1 LFPVIIFFKTLRRA
15 IMKKFLALLLAAMMV
30 FAFTA
35 CGGGGSSEEAAEE
48 STDAAA
54 VSYDDIDDN
63 CESED
68 GTYEVAMVT
77 DVGQLK
83 DGSFN
88 QFTWNGCK
96 MYAHENDKTYKY
108 YQPANGAQATDED
121 RIKAMT
127 DACDAGAEVIVTPG
141 FMQATA
147 LEAVA
152 PKYPEVQFIFI
163 DGWDMGADNVLGVS
177 YQEEQAGYLA
187 GYAAVMEGYTKL
199 GFSGGGGGTNPA
211 CIRYGYGFAQGANDA
226 AKEKDVEVEMRY
238 SWEYGSQ
245 FQASD
250 DLQAMLA
257 GWYNAGTE
265 AIFMCGGTMFNS
277 GTAAADAADGAIIGV
292 DVDQSPLSDTV
303 ITSAMKD
310 LAGSVIQTIGE
321 YYADS
326 TVKGEDKVLGAADDM
341 VGLPTDTWSLQNWSV
356 EDYNALFEKVKSGEI
371 KIDDNAEMA
380 DPSTAGLEKIKFV
393 K

>member
-1 LFPVIIFFKTLRRA
+1 
-15 IMKKFLALLLAAMMV
+15 MKKFLALLLAAMMV

-35 CGGGGSSEEAAEE
+35 CGGGGSSEEAADSGSE
-48 STDAAA
+48 DAAA
-54 VSYDDIDDN
+54 AASYDDIDDN

-88 QFTWNGCK
+88 QFTWNGVK
-96 MYAHENDKTYKY
+96 KYAYDNGLTYKY
-108 YQPANGAQATDED
+108 YQPANAANATDED
-121 RIKAMT
+121 RMKAMR
-127 DACDAGAEVIVTPG
+127 DAADAGAKVIVTTG

-147 LEAVA
+147 LETVA
-152 PKYPEVQFIFI
+152 PEYPDVQFIFV
-163 DGWDMGADNVLGVS
+163 DGGSLGQPNVIGIT
-177 YQEEQAGYLA
+177 YKEEQAGYLA
-187 GYAAVMEGYTKL
+187 GYATVMEGYTKL

-326 TVKGEDKVLGAADDM
+326 AVKGEDKVLGAADDM

-371 KIDDNAEMA
+371 TIDDNAEMA

>member
-1 LFPVIIFFKTLRRA
+1 MK
-15 IMKKFLALLLAAMMV
+15 KKFLVLLLAVAMI
-30 FAFTA
+30 FAFAA
-35 CGGGGSSEEAAEE
+35 CGGGGGEAEN
-48 STDAAA
+48 SGSGDAAA
-54 VSYDDIDDN
+54 AVTYDDIDDN
-63 CESED
+63 CESSD
-68 GTYEVAMVT
+68 GTYQIAMVT

-163 DGWDMGADNVLGVS
+163 DGWDMGTDNVLGVS

-211 CIRYGYGFAQGANDA
+211 CDRYGYGFAQGVNA
-226 AKEKDVEVEMRY
+226 AAEAKGETVEMRY
-238 SWEYGSQ
+238 SWEYGST
-245 FQASD
+245 FSASD

-257 GWYNAGTE
+257 GWFNAGTE
-265 AIFMCGGTMFNS
+265 VVFMCGGTMFNS
-277 GTAAADAADGAIIGV
+277 GAAAAEAADAAIIGV
-292 DVDQSPLSDTV
+292 DVDQSNQSDTV
-303 ITSAMKD
+303 VTSAMKGLD
-310 LAGSVIQTIGE
+310 TSVMKALSNF
-321 YYADS
+321 YADGLQ
-326 TVKGEDKVLGAADDM
+326 KGALVLGAADDA
-341 VGLPTDTWSLQNWSV
+341 VGLPVDTWSLQNWSV
-356 EDYNALFEKVKSGEI
+356 EDYNALFEQLKSGAI
-371 KIDDNAEMA
+371 TVDNSDVP
-380 DPSTAGLEKIKFV
+380 DPSTAGLANITFV

>member
-1 LFPVIIFFKTLRRA
+1 
-15 IMKKFLALLLAAMMV
+15 MKKFLVLLLAALMV
-30 FAFTA
+30 FAFAA
-35 CGGGGSSEEAAEE
+35 CGGGGGGEEPAAD
-48 STDAAA
+48 SGDAAA
-54 VSYDDIDDN
+54 VSFDDIDDN
-63 CESED
+63 CESAD
-68 GTYEVAMVT
+68 GTYQIAMVT

-96 MYAHENDKTYKY
+96 MYAYENEKTYKY
-108 YQPANGAQATDED
+108 YQPANGANATDED

-141 FMQATA
+141 FMQQTA

-163 DGWDMGADNVLGVS
+163 DGWDLGLDNVLGVS

-187 GYAAVMEGYTKL
+187 GYATVMEGYTKL

-211 CIRYGYGFAQGANDA
+211 CCRYGYGFAQGANDA
-226 AKEKDVEVEMRY
+226 AGEKGEKIEMRY

-245 FQASD
+245 FSASD

-265 AIFMCGGTMFNS
+265 AIFVCGGTMFNS
-277 GTAAADAADGAIIGV
+277 GAAAAEAADGAIIGV
-292 DVDQSPLSDTV
+292 DVDQSKDSDAV
-303 ITSAMKD
+303 ITSACKG
-310 LAGSVIQTIGE
+310 LAQSVQISLGNF
-321 YYADS
+321 YDS
-326 TVKGEDKVLGAADDM
+326 GLQKGALVLGAADDA
-341 VGLPTDTWSLQNWSV
+341 VGLPVDTWSLQNWSV
-356 EDYNALFEKVKSGEI
+356 DEYNALFEKIKAGEVTI
-371 KIDDNAEMA
+371 SNEEIN
-380 DPSTAGLEKIKFV
+380 DPSTAGLENINFV

>member
-1 LFPVIIFFKTLRRA
+1 
-15 IMKKFLALLLAAMMV
+15 MKKFLVLLLAALMV
-30 FAFTA
+30 FAFAA
-35 CGGGGSSEEAAEE
+35 CGGGGGGEEPAAD
-48 STDAAA
+48 SGDTAA
-54 VSYDDIDDN
+54 VTFDDIDDN
-63 CESED
+63 CESAD
-68 GTYEVAMVT
+68 GTYQIAMVT

-96 MYAHENDKTYKY
+96 MYAYENEKTYKY
-108 YQPANGAQATDED
+108 YQPANGANATDED

-141 FMQATA
+141 FMQQTA
-147 LEAVA
+147 LETVA

-163 DGWDMGADNVLGVS
+163 DGWDLGLDNVLGVS

-187 GYAAVMEGYTKL
+187 GYATVMEGYTKL

-211 CIRYGYGFAQGANDA
+211 CCRYGYGFAQGANDA
-226 AKEKDVEVEMRY
+226 AGEKGEKIEMRY

-245 FQASD
+245 FSASD

-265 AIFMCGGTMFNS
+265 AIFVCGGTMFNS
-277 GTAAADAADGAIIGV
+277 GAAAAEAADGAIIGV
-292 DVDQSPLSDTV
+292 DVDQSKDSDAV
-303 ITSAMKD
+303 ITSACKG
-310 LAGSVIQTIGE
+310 LAQSVQISLGNFYNEGLQ
-321 YYADS
+321 
-326 TVKGEDKVLGAADDM
+326 KGALVLGAADDA
-341 VGLPTDTWSLQNWSV
+341 VGLPVDTWSLQNWSV
-356 EDYNALFEKVKSGEI
+356 DEYNALFEKIKAGEVTI
-371 KIDDNAEMA
+371 SNEEIN
-380 DPSTAGLEKIKFV
+380 DPSTAGLENINFV

>member
-1 LFPVIIFFKTLRRA
+1 
-15 IMKKFLALLLAAMMV
+15 MKKFLALLLAAMMV

-35 CGGGGSSEEAAEE
+35 CGGGGSSEEAADD
-48 STDAAA
+48 SSDAAA

-68 GTYEVAMVT
+68 GTYQIAMVT

-96 MYAHENDKTYKY
+96 KYAVDNGKTYKY
-108 YQPANGAQATDED
+108 YQPANGQNATDED

-141 FMQATA
+141 FLQQTA

-163 DGWDMGADNVLGVS
+163 DGWDLGIDNVLGVS

-199 GFSGGGGGTNPA
+199 GFSGGGGGSNPA
-211 CIRYGYGFAQGANDA
+211 CIRYGYGYAQGANDA
-226 AKEKDVEVEMRY
+226 AKEKNVDVEMRY
-238 SWEYGSQ
+238 SWEYGSS
-245 FQASD
+245 FSASD

-265 AIFMCGGTMFNS
+265 VIFMCGGTMFNS
-277 GTAAADAADGAIIGV
+277 GAAAAEAADGAIIGV
-292 DVDQSPLSDTV
+292 DVDQSAQSDAV
-303 ITSAMKD
+303 ITSATKG
-310 LAGSVIQTIGE
+310 LAQSVQISLENFYGE
-321 YYADS
+321 GLQ
-326 TVKGEDKVLGAADDM
+326 KGALVLGAADDA
-341 VGLPTDTWSLQNWSV
+341 VGLPVDTWSLQNWSV

-371 KIDDNAEMA
+371 KVDNNSEMA
-380 DPSTAGLEKIKFV
+380 DPSKAGLEKIKFV